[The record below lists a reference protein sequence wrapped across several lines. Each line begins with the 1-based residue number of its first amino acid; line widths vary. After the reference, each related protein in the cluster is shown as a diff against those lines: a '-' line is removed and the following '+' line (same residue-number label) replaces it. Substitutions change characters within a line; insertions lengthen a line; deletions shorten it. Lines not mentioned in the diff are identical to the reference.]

1 MRFLVMSKFIVFDE
15 YGIRHYA
22 REIAS
27 NETQLKKKDILK
39 ARSNVPLHVGA
50 CEIDLNGSVIPVP

>member
-1 MRFLVMSKFIVFDE
+1 MSKFIVFDE